1 MKVTIGKP
9 VEPVEV
15 NVKTVCVHVKVSD
28 EGFYQY
34 LDDTGEVVKE
44 HEGYLPSF
52 FPGDYHWGDYL
63 ILDIDLDTGKIIN
76 WDPERVRSGFARA
89 LGVEE

>member
-1 MKVTIGKP
+1 MKVSISKP
-9 VEPVEV
+9 VDVDI
-15 NVKTVCVHVKVSD
+15 KTVCVHVKVRD

-44 HEGYLPSF
+44 QEGYVPSF
-52 FPGDYHWGDYL
+52 FPGDHWGDYL

-76 WDPERVRSGFARA
+76 WDPERVRSGLARA